1 MTILPT
7 FSTIPLKPQWECAQS
22 ASSLFG
28 DISCRVGQ
36 LGQNILSMPQA
47 QELDATA
54 VFDMMNVSGIRLE

>member
-1 MTILPT
+1 M
-7 FSTIPLKPQWECAQS
+7 S